1 MRFNSQ
7 PSATGSGFTKLA
19 SFVIVAGV
27 LYVAEEVFVPIALA
41 SLLSFLL
48 APLAVRLGRWGL
60 GKVASVLVVVTLAF
74 AVIAVVGWLV
84 TVQVINLADQLPQYR
99 DNLRAKI
106 TALKKPDPDGV
117 LSKASGVVKELE
129 QEINSTAP
137 EEEAALPTGQRPQ
150 EPVPVEVRSPK
161 QTPLRIIASMAGPIL
176 QPLATAG
183 AVAFFVILMLLQRED
198 LRERF
203 LKLVSGGELNVA
215 TQAVDDATS
224 RVSRYLLMQLVVNA
238 TYGIPIGIGLY
249 FIGVP
254 NAFLWG
260 LLATLLRFIPF
271 VGPWIAAAF
280 PIGLAIAVDP
290 GWTKPLLTIGLFLAL
305 ELISNNIVEP
315 LLYGAS
321 TGVSNIALLMAAIFW
336 TWLWGPVGLLLSTP
350 LTVCML
356 VLGKYVP
363 GLRFLSVLLGSEPV
377 LAPEARFYQR
387 MLAMDEDELWD
398 ISEKY
403 IAERSLPEL
412 YDNVVLP
419 ALAFAEQDRHKGT
432 LAEVRQAFIVQNT
445 RGLIEGLAERAPS
458 TGNGAS
464 AESAELPPPGPGTSA
479 TPVLCVPA
487 RDEADELAAL
497 MLVQLLTRKGM
508 AARAVSVKSPAAEAI
523 SEIREHNITAVCIS
537 SVPPFAVTPARQI
550 CKRIKQEFPNAKV
563 VIGIWNAPSGGTQ
576 VAGRLG
582 SSCPDAVVSRLA
594 EAVSRLEAIL
604 QAPQAEEQRAADDR
618 AESPAAEVAAPQ
630 VLEFEPEEIFASFTR
645 QAAKVLN
652 VPVSLV
658 CLIESDGEF
667 WKVHGGIPPDF
678 ASGESLRETSVFTV
692 GIQAGE
698 LLAVEDIT
706 QDDRFGTDPVLRE
719 RGIQFF
725 AAVPLRARSG
735 QVVGALCVTDTKPH
749 EVPDRARTILR
760 RLADRLISQVEE
772 RRLAL
777 A

>member
-7 PSATGSGFTKLA
+7 APANGSGFTKLA

-27 LYVAEEVFVPIALA
+27 LYVAKDVFVPIALA
-41 SLLSFLL
+41 VLLSFLL
-48 APLAVRLGRWGL
+48 APLVVRLGRWGL
-60 GKVASVLVVVTLAF
+60 GKVMSVVVVVTLAF
-74 AVIAVVGWLV
+74 AVIGVVGWLV

-99 DNLRAKI
+99 DNLRSKI
-106 TALKKPDPDGV
+106 SALKKPNPDSV
-117 LSKASGVVKELE
+117 ISKASGVVKELE
-129 QEINSTAP
+129 EEINSEDP
-137 EEEAALPTGQRPQ
+137 EESTSAVGQKPE
-150 EPVPVEVRSPK
+150 EPVPVEVRAPR
-161 QTPLRIIASMAGPIL
+161 QTPLRILASMAGPAI

-238 TYGIPIGIGLY
+238 TYGIPVGIGLY

-271 VGPWIAAAF
+271 VGPWIAASF
-280 PIGLAIAVDP
+280 PIALSIAVDP
-290 GWTKPLLTIGLFLAL
+290 GWTMPLLTIGLILVL
-305 ELISNNIVEP
+305 ELISNNVVEP

-321 TGVSNIALLMAAIFW
+321 TGVSTIALLVAAIFW
-336 TWLWGPVGLLLSTP
+336 TWLWGPVGLLLSAP
-350 LTVCML
+350 LTVCLM

-387 MLAMDEDELWD
+387 MLAMDEDELWE

-412 YDNVVLP
+412 YDRVVLP
-419 ALAFAEQDRHKGT
+419 ALAFAERDRHKGT
-432 LAEVRQAFIVQNT
+432 LAEMRQAFIVQNT
-445 RGLIEGLAERAPS
+445 RGLIEGLVERAPS
-458 TGNGAS
+458 NGTGQPAREDADPVAPRAS
-464 AESAELPPPGPGTSA
+464 YGDAG
-479 TPVLCVPA
+479 VLCVPA

-497 MLVQLLTRKGM
+497 MLAQLLTMKGIS
-508 AARAVSVKSPAAEAI
+508 ARAVSVKAPAAEAI
-523 SEIREHNITAVCIS
+523 NEIRTNKVSTVCIS

-550 CKRIKQEFPNAKV
+550 CNRIKQEFPQVKV
-563 VIGIWNAPSGGTQ
+563 VVGIWTQATGTQ
-576 VAGRLG
+576 VSNRLG
-582 SSCPDAVVSRLA
+582 SSSPDGVASRLA

-604 QAPQAEEQRAADDR
+604 RSQEAERQETLATRGPVK
-618 AESPAAEVAAPQ
+618 ELPPAAPQ
-630 VLEFEPEEIFASFTR
+630 VLELEQEEIFAATVR

-658 CLIESDGEF
+658 SLVGSDVDY
-667 WKVHGGIPPDF
+667 WNSHGGIPPDL
-678 ASGESLRETSVFTV
+678 ASGESLRETSLF
-692 GIQAGE
+692 IAGTQTE
-698 LLAVEDIT
+698 EVLAIPDLSENAL
-706 QDDRFGTDPVLRE
+706 FGSDPVLRE
-719 RGIQFF
+719 RGIRFF
-725 AAVPLRARSG
+725 AAVPLRASAG
-735 QVVGALCVTDTKPH
+735 HVVGALCVTDTEPH
-749 EVPDRARTILR
+749 EVPDRAKDILK
-760 RLADRLISQVEE
+760 RLADRLVARVEE
-772 RRLAL
+772 RKLAV

>member
-7 PSATGSGFTKLA
+7 APTNGSGFTKLA

-27 LYVAEEVFVPIALA
+27 LYVAEDVFVPIALA
-41 SLLSFLL
+41 VLLSFLL
-48 APLAVRLGRWGL
+48 APLVVRLGRWGL
-60 GKVASVLVVVTLAF
+60 GKVTSVMVVVTLAF
-74 AVIAVVGWLV
+74 AIIGVVGWLV
-84 TVQVINLADQLPQYR
+84 TVQAINLADQLPQYR

-106 TALKKPDPDGV
+106 TALKKPNPEGV

-129 QEINSTAP
+129 KEINSETP
-137 EEEAALPTGQRPQ
+137 EESTFPAGQMPQ
-150 EPVPVEVRSPK
+150 EPLPVEVRAPR
-161 QTPLRIIASMAGPIL
+161 QTPLRLLASMAGPVL

-224 RVSRYLLMQLVVNA
+224 RVSRYLLMQLAVNA
-238 TYGIPIGIGLY
+238 TYGIPIGVGLY

-260 LLATLLRFIPF
+260 LLAVLLRFIPF

-280 PIGLAIAVDP
+280 PIALAIAVDP
-290 GWTKPLLTIGLFLAL
+290 GWTKPLLTIGLFLVL
-305 ELISNNIVEP
+305 EIVSNNVVEP

-321 TGVSNIALLMAAIFW
+321 TGVSNIALLVAAIFW

-350 LTVCML
+350 LTVCMM
-356 VLGKYVP
+356 VIGKYVP

-387 MLAMDEDELWD
+387 MLAMDEDELWE
-398 ISEKY
+398 ISERY
-403 IAERSLPEL
+403 IADRSLPEL
-412 YDNVVLP
+412 YDRVVLP
-419 ALAFAEQDRHKGT
+419 ALAFAERDRHKGT

-445 RGLIEGLAERAPS
+445 RGLIEGLVDPAPS
-458 TGNGAS
+458 NGNGPAREQ
-464 AESAELPPPGPGTSA
+464 AEPDAARTSNGA
-479 TPVLCVPA
+479 AAVLCVPA

-497 MLVQLLTRKGM
+497 MLVQLLTMKGVP
-508 AARAVSVKSPAAEAI
+508 ARAVSVKAPAAE
-523 SEIREHNITAVCIS
+523 SVNEIRANKIGTVCIS

-550 CKRIKQEFPNAKV
+550 CKRIKQEFPHVKV
-563 VIGIWNAPSGGTQ
+563 VIGIWSAQATGTH
-576 VAGRLG
+576 VVNRLA

-594 EAVSRLEAIL
+594 EAVSRVEALLQAQEAEAREARTTLAGVEEPLPAVPQALEA
-604 QAPQAEEQRAADDR
+604 
-618 AESPAAEVAAPQ
+618 
-630 VLEFEPEEIFASFTR
+630 EPEEIFAATVR

-658 CLIESDGEF
+658 SLMEADADF
-667 WKVHGGIPPDF
+667 WHAHGGIPPDF
-678 ASGESLRETSVFTV
+678 GSGESLRETSIFGA
-692 GIQAGE
+692 GIQSDD
-698 LLAVEDIT
+698 LLVVADVAEDA
-706 QDDRFGTDPVLRE
+706 RFRSDPVLRE
-719 RGIQFF
+719 RGIRFF
-725 AAVPLRARSG
+725 AAVPLRVSAG
-735 QVVGALCVTDTKPH
+735 HVVGALCVTDTAPH
-749 EVPDRARTILR
+749 EVPDRAKGILK
-760 RLADRLISQVEE
+760 RLADRLVARVEE
-772 RRLAL
+772 RKLAT